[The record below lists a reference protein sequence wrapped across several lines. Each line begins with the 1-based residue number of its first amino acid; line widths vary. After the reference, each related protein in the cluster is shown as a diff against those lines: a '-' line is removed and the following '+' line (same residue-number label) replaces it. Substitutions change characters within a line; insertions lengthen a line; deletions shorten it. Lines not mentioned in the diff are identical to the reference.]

1 MAMSILERISGLNP
15 HGGRPPDGPD
25 FSFRVPAFSWKWV
38 GAFVAALVVVGAFS
52 SFYTVQPEQRA
63 VVKRFGAVVY
73 QTDPGLH
80 FKLPFGIDQAEL
92 VPTERVLKEEFGF
105 RTTQQNATSARYE
118 TKGLDAESLT
128 LTGDLN
134 IIRVEWVV
142 QYRISDPIKWLY
154 EVREAEHTLRDV
166 SEAVMRQIVGN
177 RLGSEVLTVGRVEI
191 SVQARREI
199 QQIMDGYQSGVSILT
214 VELQDVL
221 PTSRVQPAFNEVN
234 IARQERERMINEA
247 EKRKNQVIPKV
258 RGQANQLVAEAQ
270 GYGAERVNRAH
281 GEVARFS
288 AILSEY
294 KQAPEVTRRRL
305 YLEMIGDVLPRAGQV
320 LVVQQGQQDPLPL
333 LDVAAGAARRAA
345 TKGATP

>member
-1 MAMSILERISGLNP
+1 
-15 HGGRPPDGPD
+15 
-25 FSFRVPAFSWKWV
+25 V
-38 GAFVAALVVVGAFS
+38 GIFVAALVVVGVFT

-105 RTTQQNATSARYE
+105 RTTQQTATSARYE
-118 TKGLDAESLT
+118 TAGLDAESLT

-191 SVQARREI
+191 SIQARREI
-199 QQIMDGYQSGVSILT
+199 QQIMDGYQSGVTILT

-221 PTSRVQPAFNEVN
+221 PTTRVQPAFNEVN

-281 GEVARFS
+281 GEVARFG

-345 TKGATP
+345 ATKGATP

>member
-1 MAMSILERISGLNP
+1 MSLFERISTWTPQGE
-15 HGGRPPDGPD
+15 RPPDGPYVP
-25 FSFRVPAFSWKWV
+25 FRVPQFSWSWV
-38 GAFVAALVVVGAFS
+38 AAAVAALVAVGAFS

-63 VVKRFGAVVY
+63 VVKRFGAVIY

-80 FKLPFGIDQAEL
+80 FKLPFGIDDAEL

-105 RTTQQNATSARYE
+105 RTTQQTATSARYQ
-118 TKGLDAESLT
+118 TAGLDEESLT

-191 SVQARREI
+191 SLQARREI

-221 PTSRVQPAFNEVN
+221 PTARVQPAFNEVN

-270 GYGAERVNRAH
+270 GYAAERINRAH
-281 GEVARFS
+281 GEVARFG

-294 KQAPEVTRRRL
+294 KQAPEVTRRRM

-320 LVVQQGQQDPLPL
+320 LVVQEGQQDPLPL
-333 LDVAAGAARRAA
+333 LDVAAGGAARRAA

>member
-1 MAMSILERISGLNP
+1 M
-15 HGGRPPDGPD
+15 
-25 FSFRVPAFSWKWV
+25 
-38 GAFVAALVVVGAFS
+38 LVIWGVFT

-73 QTDPGLH
+73 QTAPGLH
-80 FKLPFGIDQAEL
+80 FKIPFGIDDAEL

-105 RTTQQNATSARYE
+105 RTAQQLATRAGYE
-118 TKGLDAESLT
+118 TRGLDEESLT

-142 QYRISDPIKWLY
+142 QYRIADPIRWLY
-154 EVREAEHTLRDV
+154 RVREAEQTLRDV

-191 SVQARREI
+191 SQQARKEI
-199 QQIMDGYQSGVSILT
+199 QAIMDGYESGVAINT

-221 PTSRVQPAFNEVN
+221 PTARVQPAFNEVN

-247 EKRKNQVIPKV
+247 EKRKNQAIPKV
-258 RGQANQLVAEAQ
+258 RGQANQLVAEAE
-270 GYGAERVNRAH
+270 GYSAERVNRAR
-281 GEVARFS
+281 GEVARFG

-294 KQAPEVTRRRL
+294 RQAPEVTRQRM
-305 YLEMIGDVLPRAGQV
+305 YLEMIGDVLPRAGQL
-320 LVVQQGQQDPLPL
+320 LVVQRGQQDPLPL
-333 LDVAAGAARRAA
+333 LDIRAGGAAGKVEAGG
-345 TKGATP
+345 KP

>member
-1 MAMSILERISGLNP
+1 MSFDDPFTRFGQR
-15 HGGRPPDGPD
+15 GAGRSPDGPQLPLRLPPD
-25 FSFRVPAFSWKWV
+25 LGRWL
-38 GAFVAALVVVGAFS
+38 GTALLVLLLIWGVFT

-63 VVKRFGAVVY
+63 VIKRFGAVVS
-73 QTDPGLH
+73 QTGPGLH
-80 FKLPFGIDQAEL
+80 FKLPFGIDVAQV

-105 RTTQQNATSARYE
+105 RTTQQLASTTRYE
-118 TKGLDAESLT
+118 TAGLDAESLT

-142 QYRISDPIKWLY
+142 QYRIADPIKWLY
-154 EVREAEHTLRDV
+154 RVREATHTLRDV

-191 SVQARREI
+191 SQQARADI
-199 QQIMDGYQSGVSILT
+199 QTIMDGYESGVSIIT

-221 PTSRVQPAFNEVN
+221 PTARVQPAFNEVN

-258 RGQANQLVAEAQ
+258 RGQANQLVAEAE
-270 GYGAERVNRAH
+270 GYSAERVNRAH
-281 GEVARFS
+281 GEASRFD

-294 KQAPEVTRRRL
+294 RQAPEVTRRRL
-305 YLEMIGDVLPRAGQV
+305 YLEMVGDVLPRAGQL
-320 LVVQQGQQDPLPL
+320 LVVQRGGQDPLPL
-333 LDVAAGAARRAA
+333 LDVAGAGARKA
-345 TKGATP
+345 KSGGEP

>member
-1 MAMSILERISGLNP
+1 MSFLDRVSGVGP
-15 HGGRPPDGPD
+15 QRGRPPDGPD
-25 FSFRVPAFSWKWV
+25 FPFNVPAFSWTWV
-38 GAFVAALVVVGAFS
+38 GVFVAALVVVGVFS

-105 RTTQQNATSARYE
+105 RTTQQTATSTRYE
-118 TKGLDAESLT
+118 TAGLDEESLT

-191 SVQARREI
+191 SMQARREI
-199 QQIMDGYQSGVSILT
+199 QQIMDGYQSGVTILT

-221 PTSRVQPAFNEVN
+221 PTTRVQPAFNEVN

-270 GYGAERVNRAH
+270 GYAAERVNRAH
-281 GEVARFS
+281 GEVARFG
-288 AILSEY
+288 AILNEY

-333 LDVAAGAARRAA
+333 LDVAAGAARRPA
-345 TKGATP
+345 TKGAAP

>member
-1 MAMSILERISGLNP
+1 LPPNSGRWIGIALL
-15 HGGRPPDGPD
+15 GL
-25 FSFRVPAFSWKWV
+25 
-38 GAFVAALVVVGAFS
+38 LVVWAVFT

-73 QTDPGLH
+73 QTGPGLH
-80 FKLPFGIDQAEL
+80 FKLPFGIDTAQL

-105 RTTQQNATSARYE
+105 RTTQQLATRARYE
-118 TKGLDAESLT
+118 TNALDEESLT

-142 QYRISDPIKWLY
+142 QYRIADPIKWLY
-154 EVREAEHTLRDV
+154 RVREAEHTLRDV

-191 SVQARREI
+191 SQQARKEI
-199 QQIMDGYQSGVSILT
+199 QSVMDGYESGVAIST

-221 PTSRVQPAFNEVN
+221 PTARVQPAFNEVN

-258 RGQANQLVAEAQ
+258 RGQANQLVGEAE
-270 GYGAERVNRAH
+270 GYAAERVNRAR
-281 GEVARFS
+281 GEVARFN
-288 AILSEY
+288 AILAEY
-294 KQAPEVTRRRL
+294 RQAPQVTRRRM
-305 YLEMIGDVLPRAGQV
+305 YLEMIGDVLPRAGQL
-320 LVVQQGQQDPLPL
+320 LVVQRGQQDPLPL
-333 LDVAAGAARRAA
+333 LDMGAAGAARRLQS
-345 TKGATP
+345 GATP

>member
-1 MAMSILERISGLNP
+1 MDE
-15 HGGRPPDGPD
+15 
-25 FSFRVPAFSWKWV
+25 
-38 GAFVAALVVVGAFS
+38 
-52 SFYTVQPEQRA
+52 
-63 VVKRFGAVVY
+63 
-73 QTDPGLH
+73 
-80 FKLPFGIDQAEL
+80 
-92 VPTERVLKEEFGF
+92 
-105 RTTQQNATSARYE
+105 
-118 TKGLDAESLT
+118 ESLT

-154 EVREAEHTLRDV
+154 QVREAEHTLRDV

-191 SVQARREI
+191 ALQARREI
-199 QQIMDGYQSGVSILT
+199 QQIMDGYESGVSVLT

-270 GYGAERVNRAH
+270 GYSAERVNRAH
-281 GEVARFS
+281 GEVARFG
-288 AILSEY
+288 AILNEY
-294 KQAPEVTRRRL
+294 RQAPEVTRRRM

-320 LVVQQGQQDPLPL
+320 LVVQNGQQDPLPL
-333 LDVAAGAARRAA
+333 LDVAAGAAARRPAV
-345 TKGATP
+345 KGSKP

>member
-1 MAMSILERISGLNP
+1 MSLFDRISAWTPQGE
-15 HGGRPPDGPD
+15 RPPDRPN
-25 FSFRVPAFSWKWV
+25 FPFRVPELSWSWLGV
-38 GAFVAALVVVGAFS
+38 IAAAVVVVGVFT

-63 VVKRFGAVVY
+63 VVKRFGAVIY

-80 FKLPFGIDQAEL
+80 FKLPFGIDDAEL

-105 RTTQQNATSARYE
+105 RTTQQTATTARYE
-118 TKGLDAESLT
+118 TAGLDAESLT

-142 QYRISDPIKWLY
+142 QYRIADPIKWLY

-166 SEAVMRQIVGN
+166 AEAVMRQIVGN

-191 SVQARREI
+191 SLQARREI

-221 PTSRVQPAFNEVN
+221 PTARVQPAFNEVN

-247 EKRKNQVIPKV
+247 EKRKNQAIPKV

-270 GYGAERVNRAH
+270 GYAAERVNRAH
-281 GEVARFS
+281 GEVARFG

-294 KQAPEVTRRRL
+294 KQAPEVTRRRM

-320 LVVQQGQQDPLPL
+320 LVVQEGQQDPLPL
-333 LDVAAGAARRAA
+333 LDLAAGGAARRPAA
-345 TKGATP
+345 KGATP

>member
-1 MAMSILERISGLNP
+1 MSRETSTRFGTPGDPEFPFRL
-15 HGGRPPDGPD
+15 PP
-25 FSFRVPAFSWKWV
+25 FSWKWL
-38 GAFVAALVVVGAFS
+38 GALAALLVAAGIATSV
-52 SFYTVQPEQRA
+52 YTVQPEQRA
-63 VVKRFGAVVY
+63 VVKRFGAVIY

-80 FKLPFGIDQAEL
+80 FKIPFGVDTVEL
-92 VPTERVLKEEFGF
+92 VPTERVLKVEFGF
-105 RTTQQNATSARYE
+105 RTSGQVGTATRYE
-118 TKGLDAESLT
+118 TAGLDEESLT

-142 QYRISDPIKWLY
+142 QYRIADPIQWLY
-154 EVREAEHTLRDV
+154 QVRAPEHTLRDV

-191 SVQARREI
+191 AAQARREM
-199 QQIMDGYQSGVSILT
+199 QAIMDGYNSGVTIIT

-221 PTSRVQPAFNEVN
+221 PTDRVQPAFNEVN

-258 RGQANQLVAEAQ
+258 RGQANQLVSEAE
-270 GYGAERVNRAH
+270 GYAAERVNRAR
-281 GEVARFS
+281 GEVARFD

-294 KQAPEVTRRRL
+294 RQAPEVTRRRL

-320 LVVQQGQQDPLPL
+320 LVVQRGQQDPLPL
-333 LDVAAGAARRAA
+333 LDVAAAAAARS
-345 TKGATP
+345 KGAGAQ